1 MIGNRSILEV
11 IRLGLS
17 KFRWLIMTSISGIIA
32 LGLVFYCIW
41 LYPSP
46 TVYGEQFILNEWAP
60 IPFIQ
65 FKPITLIFVFVFL
78 FYAFLIQHF
87 EDKISVLSRDI
98 RQFLFIIAFLMTVG
112 SFYELFFN
120 FTLWGALMS
129 TTGVSNPDILI
140 NRFPNPET
148 AVSLVYA
155 SKLVILIFAMSSYS
169 VFFLHRLER
178 SGQLRSD

>member
-1 MIGNRSILEV
+1 MAS
-11 IRLGLS
+11 
-17 KFRWLIMTSISGIIA
+17 MSGMIA
-32 LGLVFYCIW
+32 LALALYCIW

-46 TVYGEQFILNEWAP
+46 TVYGEQFIMNEWAP

-78 FYAFLIQHF
+78 FYAFLIQHL
-87 EDKISVLSRDI
+87 EYKIAVLSRDS
-98 RQFLFIIAFLMTVG
+98 RLFLFVIAFLMAVG
-112 SFYELFFN
+112 SLYELFFN

-129 TTGVSNPDILI
+129 TTSVSNPDILV

-155 SKLVILIFAMSSYS
+155 SKIVILVFALSSYS
-169 VFFLHRLER
+169 VFFLHRLDMVLHFK
-178 SGQLRSD
+178 SGREH

>member
-1 MIGNRSILEV
+1 MS
-11 IRLGLS
+11 S
-17 KFRWLIMTSISGIIA
+17 MSGIIA
-32 LGLVFYCIW
+32 LGLALYCIW

-46 TVYGEQFILNEWAP
+46 TVYGEQFIMNEWAP

-65 FKPITLIFVFVFL
+65 FKPITLIFVFIFL
-78 FYAFLIQHF
+78 FYASLLQHL
-87 EDKISVLSRDI
+87 ENKLTVLRRDI
-98 RQFLFIIAFLMTVG
+98 RLFLLIIAFLMTVG
-112 SFYELFFN
+112 SLYELFFN

-155 SKLVILIFAMSSYS
+155 SKLVILIFSMSSYS
-169 VFFLHRLER
+169 VFFLHRLDMTLHFK
-178 SGQLRSD
+178 SKTVN

>member
-1 MIGNRSILEV
+1 MA
-11 IRLGLS
+11 
-17 KFRWLIMTSISGIIA
+17 SISGTIA
-32 LGLVFYCIW
+32 LALAIYCIR

-78 FYAFLIQHF
+78 FYTFLVQHF
-87 EDKISVLSRDI
+87 EKKIIKLSRDI
-98 RQFLFIIAFLMTVG
+98 RLFLFIIAFLMTVG
-112 SFYELFFN
+112 SLYELFFN

-129 TTGVSNPDILI
+129 TTGVSNPDILV

-169 VFFLHRLER
+169 VFFLHRLDIAR
-178 SGQLRSD
+178 HFRSDRAD

>member
-1 MIGNRSILEV
+1 M
-11 IRLGLS
+11 IRLNLS
-17 KFRWLIMTSISGIIA
+17 KFHWLMMASMSAIIA
-32 LGLVFYCIW
+32 LCLVLYCIW

-46 TVYGEQFILNEWAP
+46 TVYGEQFIMNEWAP

-65 FKPITLIFVFVFL
+65 FKPITLIFVFIFL

-87 EDKISVLSRDI
+87 EYKLAVLNHDVRL
-98 RQFLFIIAFLMTVG
+98 FLFIIAFLMTVG
-112 SFYELFFN
+112 SLYELFFN

-169 VFFLHRLER
+169 VFFLHRLDMALHFR
-178 SGQLRSD
+178 SKRAH

>member
-1 MIGNRSILEV
+1 MA
-11 IRLGLS
+11 
-17 KFRWLIMTSISGIIA
+17 SISGMIA
-32 LGLVFYCIW
+32 LVLALYCIW

-46 TVYGEQFILNEWAP
+46 TVYGEQFIFNEWAP
-60 IPFIQ
+60 VPFIQ
-65 FKPITLIFVFVFL
+65 VKPITAIFVFVFL

-87 EDKISVLSRDI
+87 ENKISVMSRDI
-98 RQFLFIIAFLMTVG
+98 RQFLFIIAFLMTIG
-112 SFYELFFN
+112 SLYELLFN

-155 SKLVILIFAMSSYS
+155 SKLVVLIFAMSSYS
-169 VFFLHRLER
+169 VFFLHRLEL
-178 SGQLRSD
+178 SKQFRSD

>member
-1 MIGNRSILEV
+1 MN
-11 IRLGLS
+11 LS
-17 KFRWLIMTSISGIIA
+17 KFHWLIMSSMSGIIA
-32 LGLVFYCIW
+32 LGLALYCIW

-46 TVYGEQFILNEWAP
+46 TVYGEQFIMNEWAP

-65 FKPITLIFVFVFL
+65 FKPITLIFVFIFL
-78 FYAFLIQHF
+78 FYASLLQHL
-87 EDKISVLSRDI
+87 ENKLTVLRRDI
-98 RQFLFIIAFLMTVG
+98 RLFLLIIAFLMTVG
-112 SFYELFFN
+112 SLYELFFN

-155 SKLVILIFAMSSYS
+155 SKLVILIFSMSSYS
-169 VFFLHRLER
+169 VFFLHRLDMTLHFK
-178 SGQLRSD
+178 SKTVN

>member
-1 MIGNRSILEV
+1 M
-11 IRLGLS
+11 IRLYFF
-17 KFRWLIMTSISGIIA
+17 KFRWLLMASISGIIA
-32 LGLVFYCIW
+32 LALALYCIR

-78 FYAFLIQHF
+78 FYAFLVQHF
-87 EDKISVLSRDI
+87 ENKIAKLSRDI
-98 RQFLFIIAFLMTVG
+98 QLFLFIVAFLMTVG

-129 TTGVSNPDILI
+129 TTGVSNPDILV

-169 VFFLHRLER
+169 VFFLHRLDMAR
-178 SGQLRSD
+178 HFRSDRAN

>member
-1 MIGNRSILEV
+1 MIILD
-11 IRLGLS
+11 LF
-17 KFRWLIMTSISGIIA
+17 KFRWLMMASIAGIIA
-32 LGLVFYCIW
+32 LALV
-41 LYPSP
+41 LYGIRLHPSP

-65 FKPITLIFVFVFL
+65 FKPITLIFVFLFL

-87 EDKISVLSRDI
+87 EDKIAKLSRDI
-98 RQFLFIIAFLMTVG
+98 RLFLFSIAFLMTAG
-112 SFYELFFN
+112 SLYELFFN

-129 TTGVSNPDILI
+129 TTGVSNPDILV

-169 VFFLHRLER
+169 VFFLHRLDMAR
-178 SGQLRSD
+178 HFRSDRAH

>member
-1 MIGNRSILEV
+1 MA
-11 IRLGLS
+11 
-17 KFRWLIMTSISGIIA
+17 SISGTIA
-32 LGLVFYCIW
+32 LALALYCIR

-65 FKPITLIFVFVFL
+65 FKPITLIFGFVFL
-78 FYAFLIQHF
+78 FYAFLIQHS
-87 EDKISVLSRDI
+87 ENKIIKLSRDI
-98 RQFLFIIAFLMTVG
+98 RLFLFIIAFLMTMG
-112 SFYELFFN
+112 SLYELFFN

-129 TTGVSNPDILI
+129 TTGVSNPDILV

-155 SKLVILIFAMSSYS
+155 SKLVILILAMSSYS
-169 VFFLHRLER
+169 VVFLHRLDMAR
-178 SGQLRSD
+178 HFRSDRAD

>member
-1 MIGNRSILEV
+1 MSS
-11 IRLGLS
+11 LS
-17 KFRWLIMTSISGIIA
+17 GMIA
-32 LGLVFYCIW
+32 LALTLYCIW

-46 TVYGEQFILNEWAP
+46 TIYGEQFIMNEWAP

-78 FYAFLIQHF
+78 FYASLIQHL
-87 EDKISVLSRDI
+87 EYKIAVLSRDS
-98 RQFLFIIAFLMTVG
+98 RLFLFIIAFLMTVG
-112 SFYELFFN
+112 SLYELFFN

-129 TTGVSNPDILI
+129 TTGVSNPDILV

-155 SKLVILIFAMSSYS
+155 SKIVILVFAMSSYS
-169 VFFLHRLER
+169 VFFLHRLDMTLHFRPNIEH
-178 SGQLRSD
+178 